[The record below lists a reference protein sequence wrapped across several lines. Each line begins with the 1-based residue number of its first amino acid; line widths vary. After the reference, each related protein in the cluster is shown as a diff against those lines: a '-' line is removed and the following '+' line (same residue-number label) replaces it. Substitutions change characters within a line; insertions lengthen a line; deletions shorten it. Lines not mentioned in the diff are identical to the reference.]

1 MKLTGPGLRTAWYVL
16 ACLLAVF
23 TYFYGL
29 DSQHIPKNGDE
40 YPYEHITRLTA
51 GSGKLLPLRSQL
63 DHMRNTKPPLLFWQ
77 GIASTGRGKNWT
89 LWNLRYPGVIYTLL
103 TAAMLFMLGWKLS
116 DHTET
121 GTSKLETGFIAAL
134 TFLAFFTT
142 YRFGRPFLTNPPEV
156 FWIFLPF
163 FVLLYWRQ
171 TFASRFAIPL
181 LLGISI
187 GVGFL
192 YKSFALG
199 LPVSLGLAG
208 WYLHQRQYRVAEFLK
223 QDALKVAIAVTVA
236 FALFAMWFVLDPGPQ
251 AVWKEFVVGENVG
264 KFDPHGNLS
273 FGQGYL
279 SKLLWGGSSIWSYAL
294 AFLTNPGL
302 LTFPVVALFFVAYQ
316 RRSRLSNE
324 EKLLW
329 IWIAAMFL
337 SFALPSQRSGRYLLA
352 AMPAV
357 ALLCALNWQQ
367 ISRKAFVAILVLA
380 GALIAGIAYLA
391 MRLQA
396 EMPDVPLYPPAF
408 WLLIAGA
415 GILTLLAIAVPAL
428 TRPVVNVVALLVLL
442 CFAFFLRPFD
452 GALGNYSAQAQH
464 DASGKDVGVPCN
476 FRAMDEGYR
485 FMLPGAEIRGYNED
499 QNLSASELAARYQL
513 FAVQQALNDRTQ
525 NGGCAACRIIGQR
538 LDIRGRQSPAELK
551 EMLLEGKVFEYLFV
565 REILM
570 ESPPGGKITP
580 EQTPAQLCR

>member
-1 MKLTGPGLRTAWYVL
+1 MNRTEPGWRTAWYLL
-16 ACLLAVF
+16 ACLLAMF

-51 GSGKLLPLRSQL
+51 ASGKLLPLQSQL

-77 GIASTGRGKNWT
+77 GIASTDHGKNWT
-89 LWNLRYPGVIYTLL
+89 LWDLRYPSVIYTLL
-103 TAAMLFMLGWKLS
+103 TAAMLFMLGQKLA
-116 DHTET
+116 
-121 GTSKLETGFIAAL
+121 GKLETGFVAAL

-171 TFASRFAIPL
+171 AFASRWLIPL
-181 LLGISI
+181 LLGIVI
-187 GVGFL
+187 GIGFL

-199 LPVSLGLAG
+199 LPVTLGLSG
-208 WYLHQRQYRVAEFLK
+208 WYLHQRNYRVTEFLRE
-223 QDALKVAIAVTVA
+223 DALKVAIAVTVA
-236 FALFAMWFVLDPGPQ
+236 VALFAMWFVLDPDPQ
-251 AVWKEFVVGENVG
+251 SVWKEFVVGENVG
-264 KFDPHGNLS
+264 KLDPHGP
-273 FGQGYL
+273 GYL
-279 SKLLWGGSSIWSYAL
+279 ATLLWGGSSIWSYAL

-302 LTFPVVALFFVAYQ
+302 LTFPVVALFLVAYK
-316 RRSRLSNE
+316 RRGRLSSE

-367 ISRKAFVAILVLA
+367 ISRKAFIASLVLA
-380 GALIAGIAYLA
+380 AALIAGIAYLA
-391 MRLQA
+391 VRLQIDMHGA
-396 EMPDVPLYPPAF
+396 RLYPPAF

-415 GILTLLAIAVPAL
+415 GILALAAIAVPAL
-428 TRPVVNVVALLVLL
+428 TRPLVNVVALLVLL
-442 CFAFFLRPFD
+442 CFAAFLRPFD
-452 GALGNYSAQAQH
+452 GALGNYSAEAQR
-464 DASGKDVGVPCN
+464 DASGKEVGVPCN

-485 FMLPGAEIRGYNED
+485 FMLPGAQISGYSED
-499 QNLSASELAARYQL
+499 QHLTASELAARYPV
-513 FAVQQALNDRTQ
+513 FAVQLALNDSTR
-525 NGGCAACRIIGQR
+525 NGGCSACRIIGQR
-538 LDIRGRQSPAELK
+538 LDIRGRQSSAELK
-551 EMLLEGKVFEYLFV
+551 EMFLHGKVFEHLFV
-565 REILM
+565 MEVLM
-570 ESPPGGKITP
+570 ESPAGGKIMP
-580 EQTPAQLCR
+580 ELTPAQLCR

>member
-1 MKLTGPGLRTAWYVL
+1 MKFTGPDLRTAWYLL

-51 GSGKLLPLRSQL
+51 DSGKLLPLQSQL
-63 DHMRNTKPPLLFWQ
+63 DNMRNTKPPLLFWQ
-77 GIASTGRGKNWT
+77 GIASTGWGKNWT
-89 LWNLRYPGVIYTLL
+89 LWDLRYPSVIYTLL
-103 TAAMLFMLGWKLS
+103 TAAMLLLLGRKL
-116 DHTET
+116 T
-121 GTSKLETGFIAAL
+121 GRLETGFIAAL

-163 FVLLYWRQ
+163 FVMLYWRQ
-171 TFASRFAIPL
+171 AFASRWLIPL
-181 LLGISI
+181 LFGISI
-187 GVGFL
+187 GIGFL

-199 LPVSLGLAG
+199 LPVTLGLTG
-208 WYLHQRQYRVAEFLK
+208 WYLYQRQYRVAEFLK
-223 QDALKVAIAVTVA
+223 QDALKIVISVSVSV
-236 FALFAMWFVLDPGPQ
+236 ALFALWFVFDPNPQ

-294 AFLTNPGL
+294 AFLTNAGL
-302 LTFPVVALFFVAYQ
+302 LTFPVVALFVVAYK
-316 RRSRLSNE
+316 RRSQLSKE
-324 EKLLW
+324 EQLLW

-357 ALLCALNWQQ
+357 ALLCTLNWQQ
-367 ISRKAFVAILVLA
+367 ISRKAFVASLVLS

-391 MRLQA
+391 VRLQA
-396 EMPDVPLYPPAF
+396 EMPDAQLYPLTF
-408 WLLIAGA
+408 WLLIAVTGL
-415 GILTLLAIAVPAL
+415 LTLLAIFVPAL
-428 TRPVVNVVALLVLL
+428 TRPAINAVALLALL
-442 CFAFFLRPFD
+442 CFAAFLRPFD
-452 GALGNYSAQAQH
+452 GALGNYSA
-464 DASGKDVGVPCN
+464 DARHYVSGKDVWVPCN

-485 FMLPGAEIRGYNED
+485 FILPGAEIRGYSED
-499 QNLSASELAARYQL
+499 QNLTASELAARYPL
-513 FAVQQALNDRTQ
+513 FAVQLALNDSMQ
-525 NGGCAACRIIGQR
+525 NGSCAECKIIGQR
-538 LDIRGRQSPAELK
+538 LDIRGRQSSAELK
-551 EMLLEGKVFEYLFV
+551 EMLLQGKVFQHLFV

-570 ESPPGGKITP
+570 ESPPGGKVMYT
-580 EQTPAQLCR
+580 QTFAQMCR

>member
-1 MKLTGPGLRTAWYVL
+1 MKPTGSGLRTAWYLL

-29 DSQHIPKNGDE
+29 DSQNIPKNGDE

-51 GSGKLLPLRSQL
+51 ASGKLLPLKSQL

-77 GIASTGRGKNWT
+77 GIASTDQGRSWT
-89 LWNLRYPGVIYTLL
+89 LWDLRYPSVIYTML
-103 TAAMLFMLGWKLS
+103 TAAMLFMLGRKLA
-116 DHTET
+116 
-121 GTSKLETGFIAAL
+121 GKPETGFVAAL

-171 TFASRFAIPL
+171 AFASRWLVPL
-181 LLGISI
+181 LLGIAT
-187 GVGFL
+187 GTGFL

-199 LPVSLGLAG
+199 LPVTLGLGG
-208 WYLHQRQYRVAEFLK
+208 WYLHQRQYRVAAFMKE
-223 QDALKVAIAVTVA
+223 DALKVMIAVSVA
-236 FALFAMWFVLDPGPQ
+236 VALFAMWFVLDPDPQ

-264 KFDPHGNLS
+264 KFDPHGP
-273 FGQGYL
+273 GYL

-302 LTFPVVALFFVAYQ
+302 LTFPVVALFFVAYK
-316 RRSRLSNE
+316 RSDRLSNE

-367 ISRKAFVAILVLA
+367 ISRKAFIASLVLA
-380 GALIAGIAYLA
+380 AVLIAGIAYLA
-391 MRLQA
+391 VRLQA
-396 EMPDVPLYPPAF
+396 GRPDMQLYPLTF
-408 WLLIAGA
+408 WLLVSGA
-415 GILTLLAIAVPAL
+415 GILALLAIAVPAL
-428 TRPVVNVVALLVLL
+428 TRPLVNVVALLVLL
-442 CFAFFLRPFD
+442 CFAVLLRPFD
-452 GALGNYSAQAQH
+452 GALGSYSAQAQRY
-464 DASGKDVGVPCN
+464 ASGREVGVPCN

-485 FMLPGAEIRGYNED
+485 FMLPGAQISGYNED
-499 QNLSASELAARYQL
+499 QHLTASELAARYPM
-513 FAVQQALNDRTQ
+513 FAVQLALNDSAL
-525 NGGCAACRIIGQR
+525 NGGCSACRIIGQR
-538 LDIRGRQSPAELK
+538 LDIRGRQSSAELK
-551 EMLLEGKVFEYLFV
+551 EMFLQGKMFEHLFV
-565 REILM
+565 REVLM
-570 ESPPGGKITP
+570 ESPAGGKVMP

>member
-1 MKLTGPGLRTAWYVL
+1 MKPTESGLRTAWYLL

-51 GSGKLLPLRSQL
+51 ASGKLLPLQSQL

-77 GIASTGRGKNWT
+77 GIASTDQGRNWT
-89 LWNLRYPGVIYTLL
+89 LWDLRYPSVIYTLL
-103 TAAMLFMLGWKLS
+103 TAAMLFMLGRKI
-116 DHTET
+116 T
-121 GTSKLETGFIAAL
+121 GKLETGFVAAL

-171 TFASRFAIPL
+171 AFASRWQIPL
-181 LLGISI
+181 LLGTGI
-187 GVGFL
+187 GIGFL
-192 YKSFALG
+192 YKSFALA
-199 LPVSLGLAG
+199 LPVTLGLSG
-208 WYLHQRQYRVAEFLK
+208 WYLHQRNFRMTEFLRK
-223 QDALKVAIAVTVA
+223 DGLKVAIAVSVA
-236 FALFAMWFVLDPGPQ
+236 VGLFAMWFVLDPDPQ

-264 KFDPHGNLS
+264 KFDPHGSSL
-273 FGQGYL
+273 FGLGYL

-302 LTFPVVALFFVAYQ
+302 LTFPVVALFFVAYK
-316 RRSRLSNE
+316 RRRQLSNE

-337 SFALPSQRSGRYLLA
+337 SFALPSQRSGRYLLD

-367 ISRKAFVAILVLA
+367 ISRKAFIASLVLA
-380 GALIAGIAYLA
+380 AALIAGIAYLA
-391 MRLQA
+391 ARLQIDMHSA
-396 EMPDVPLYPPAF
+396 QLYPLVF
-408 WLLIAGA
+408 WLLIAGTE
-415 GILTLLAIAVPAL
+415 ILALLAIAVPAL
-428 TRPVVNVVALLVLL
+428 TRPLVNVVALLVLL
-442 CFAFFLRPFD
+442 CFAAFLRPFD
-452 GALGNYSAQAQH
+452 GALGNYSAQAQRY
-464 DASGKDVGVPCN
+464 AGGKEVGVPCN

-485 FMLPGAEIRGYNED
+485 FMLPGAEISGYNED
-499 QNLSASELAARYQL
+499 QNLTASELAARYPM
-513 FAVQQALNDRTQ
+513 FAVQLALNDGAL
-525 NGGCAACRIIGQR
+525 NGGCSACRIIGQR
-538 LDIRGRQSPAELK
+538 LDIRGRQSSAELK
-551 EMLLEGKVFEYLFV
+551 EMFLHGKVFEHLFV
-565 REILM
+565 REVLM
-570 ESPPGGKITP
+570 ESPAGGKVMP
-580 EQTPAQLCR
+580 AQTPGEVCR

>member
-1 MKLTGPGLRTAWYVL
+1 MNWTEPGWRTAWYLL

-51 GSGKLLPLRSQL
+51 ASGKLLPLQSQL

-77 GIASTGRGKNWT
+77 GIASTGHGRNWT
-89 LWNLRYPGVIYTLL
+89 LWDLRYPSVIYTLL
-103 TAAMLFMLGWKLS
+103 TAAMLFMLGQKLA
-116 DHTET
+116 
-121 GTSKLETGFIAAL
+121 GKLETGFVAAL

-142 YRFGRPFLTNPPEV
+142 YRFGRPFLTNSPEV

-171 TFASRFAIPL
+171 AFASRWLIPL
-181 LLGISI
+181 LLGIAI
-187 GVGFL
+187 GIGFL

-199 LPVSLGLAG
+199 LPVTLGLSG
-208 WYLHQRQYRVAEFLK
+208 WYLHQRNYRVTEFLRE
-223 QDALKVAIAVTVA
+223 DALKVAIAVSVA
-236 FALFAMWFVLDPGPQ
+236 VALFAMWFVLDPDPQ

-264 KFDPHGNLS
+264 KLDPHGP
-273 FGQGYL
+273 GYL
-279 SKLLWGGSSIWSYAL
+279 ATLLWGGSGIWSYAL

-302 LTFPVVALFFVAYQ
+302 LTFPVVALFFVAYK
-316 RRSRLSNE
+316 RRGRLSNE

-367 ISRKAFVAILVLA
+367 ISRKAFIASLVLA
-380 GALIAGIAYLA
+380 AALVAGIAYLA
-391 MRLQA
+391 VRLQIDMHGA
-396 EMPDVPLYPPAF
+396 QLYPPAF
-408 WLLIAGA
+408 WLLISGA
-415 GILTLLAIAVPAL
+415 GILALAAIAVPAL
-428 TRPVVNVVALLVLL
+428 TRPLVNVVALLVLL
-442 CFAFFLRPFD
+442 CFAAFLRPFD
-452 GALGNYSAQAQH
+452 GALGNYSAEAQR
-464 DASGKDVGVPCN
+464 DASGREVGVPCN

-485 FMLPGAEIRGYNED
+485 FMLPGAQISGYNED
-499 QNLSASELAARYQL
+499 QNLTASELAARYPV
-513 FAVQQALNDRTQ
+513 FAVQLALNDSTR
-525 NGGCAACRIIGQR
+525 NGGCSACRIIGQR
-538 LDIRGRQSPAELK
+538 LDIRGRQSSAELK
-551 EMLLEGKVFEYLFV
+551 EMFLHGKVFEHLFV
-565 REILM
+565 MEVLM
-570 ESPPGGKITP
+570 ESPAGGKVTP
-580 EQTPAQLCR
+580 EQTPAQVCR

>member
-1 MKLTGPGLRTAWYVL
+1 MNRTEPGWRMAWYLL

-51 GSGKLLPLRSQL
+51 ASGKLLPLQSQL

-77 GIASTGRGKNWT
+77 GIASTDHGKNWT
-89 LWNLRYPGVIYTLL
+89 LWDLRYPSVIYTLL
-103 TAAMLFMLGWKLS
+103 TAAMLFMLGQKLA
-116 DHTET
+116 
-121 GTSKLETGFIAAL
+121 GKLETGFVAAL

-171 TFASRFAIPL
+171 AFASRWLIPL
-181 LLGISI
+181 LLGIVI
-187 GVGFL
+187 GIGFL

-199 LPVSLGLAG
+199 LPVTLGLSG
-208 WYLHQRQYRVAEFLK
+208 WYLHQHNYRVTEFLRK
-223 QDALKVAIAVTVA
+223 DALKVAIAVTVA
-236 FALFAMWFVLDPGPQ
+236 VALFAMWFVLDPDPQ

-264 KFDPHGNLS
+264 KLDPHGP
-273 FGQGYL
+273 GYL
-279 SKLLWGGSSIWSYAL
+279 ATLLWGGSSIWSYAL

-302 LTFPVVALFFVAYQ
+302 LTFPVVALFFVTYK
-316 RRSRLSNE
+316 RRGRLSNE

-367 ISRKAFVAILVLA
+367 ISRKAFIASLVLA
-380 GALIAGIAYLA
+380 AALIAGIAYLA
-391 MRLQA
+391 VRLQIDMHGA
-396 EMPDVPLYPPAF
+396 QLYPPAF
-408 WLLIAGA
+408 WLLISGA
-415 GILTLLAIAVPAL
+415 GISALAAIAVPAL
-428 TRPVVNVVALLVLL
+428 TRPLVNVVALLVLL
-442 CFAFFLRPFD
+442 CFAAFLRPFD
-452 GALGNYSAQAQH
+452 GTLGNYSAEAQR
-464 DASGKDVGVPCN
+464 DTSGREVGVPCN

-485 FMLPGAEIRGYNED
+485 FMLPGAQISGYNED
-499 QNLSASELAARYQL
+499 QNLTASELAARYPV
-513 FAVQQALNDRTQ
+513 FAVQLALNDSTG
-525 NGGCAACRIIGQR
+525 NGGCSACRIIGRR
-538 LDIRGRQSPAELK
+538 LDIRGRQSSAELK
-551 EMLLEGKVFEYLFV
+551 EMFLHGKVFEHLFAMEV
-565 REILM
+565 LM
-570 ESPPGGKITP
+570 ESPAGGKVMP
-580 EQTPAQLCR
+580 EQTPAQVCR

>member
-1 MKLTGPGLRTAWYVL
+1 MKSTGPGLRAAWYSL

-51 GSGKLLPLRSQL
+51 DSGKLLPLQSQL
-63 DHMRNTKPPLLFWQ
+63 DNMRNTKPPLLFWQ
-77 GIASTGRGKNWT
+77 GIASTGWGKNWT
-89 LWNLRYPGVIYTLL
+89 LWDLRYPSVIYTLL
-103 TAAMLFMLGWKLS
+103 TAAMLFMLGWKL
-116 DHTET
+116 T
-121 GTSKLETGFIAAL
+121 GKLESGFIAAL

-171 TFASRFAIPL
+171 TFESRFVIPL

-187 GVGFL
+187 GIGFL

-199 LPVSLGLAG
+199 LPVTLGLTG
-208 WYLHQRQYRVAEFLK
+208 WYLHQRQYRVTEFLK
-223 QDALKVAIAVTVA
+223 QDALKVVIAVSVA
-236 FALFAMWFVLDPGPQ
+236 VAMFAMWFVLDPNPL

-264 KFDPHGNLS
+264 KFDPHGP
-273 FGQGYL
+273 GYL
-279 SKLLWGGSSIWSYAL
+279 SKLFWGGSSIWSYAL
-294 AFLTNPGL
+294 AFLTNAGL

-316 RRSRLSNE
+316 RRGRLSNE

-329 IWIAAMFL
+329 IWIAVMLL
-337 SFALPSQRSGRYLLA
+337 SFSLPSQRSGRYLLA

-367 ISRKAFVAILVLA
+367 ISHKAFIASLVLTA
-380 GALIAGIAYLA
+380 AVMAGIAYLA
-391 MRLQA
+391 VQLQA
-396 EMPDVPLYPPAF
+396 EMPDMQLYPLTF
-408 WLLIAGA
+408 WLLMAGA
-415 GILTLLAIAVPAL
+415 GIFTLLAIVVPAL
-428 TRPVVNVVALLVLL
+428 TRPGVNVVALLVLL
-442 CFAFFLRPFD
+442 CLAAFLRPFD
-452 GALGNYSAQAQH
+452 GALGNYSAEARH
-464 DASGKDVGVPCN
+464 YASGKDVAVPCN

-485 FMLPGAEIRGYNED
+485 FILPGAEIRGYSED
-499 QNLSASELAARYQL
+499 QNFSVSELAARYPL
-513 FAVQQALNDRTQ
+513 FAMRLALNDSTQ
-525 NGGCAACRIIGQR
+525 NGGCAECRIIGQR
-538 LDIRGRQSPAELK
+538 LDIRGRQNSAELK
-551 EMLLEGKVFEYLFV
+551 EMFLEGKVFQHLFV

-570 ESPPGGKITP
+570 ESPAGGKIMYA
-580 EQTPAQLCR
+580 QTFAQACR